1 MSQRKEEELV
11 HLDTKL
17 RDRAT
22 QLEKVDDDIRSRNE
36 CLHRLRLDVEQN
48 TKQNEMLQLSLDK
61 QIEKKWGVLIRCS
74 YFDNSGVYSN
84 KYLYITI
91 LCIH

>member
-61 QIEKKWGVLIRCS
+61 QIEKK
-74 YFDNSGVYSN
+74 
-84 KYLYITI
+84 
-91 LCIH
+91 